1 MSRKRGFERCYPGSS
16 RPWRVCRGYDKNG
29 AGCGGAVVGGG
40 GGGCDCGGTGV
51 SERRLRLFIALP

>member
-29 AGCGGAVVGGG
+29 AGCGGVVVGVAAAAAVTVAVAERGSQRGG
-40 GGGCDCGGTGV
+40 
-51 SERRLRLFIALP
+51 